1 MKQIDFYGDK
11 LDVVDMEDGKAGI
24 VVRRLVENLGLDWGS
39 QTRKL
44 ENPLFNCCVNTT
56 VGADGKSREMLVLP
70 ISRVSAYL
78 FSINVNRVREDL
90 REKLALYQIECAD
103 VLYNY
108 WSKGYAVN
116 PRPTTEGILTDYVSG
131 VGAVHTHF
139 LNNLLDNYARTP
151 EHHNAMQ
158 QVVYSILTEALMA
171 EDLDLNNN
179 LVKRKAGWQALDRV
193 ELTVLQTV
201 ESEIGLY
208 FAKHGVPDSVPGTMK
223 MAESVGKSTTR
234 RLYKA
239 VSASENFSEQFEER
253 ISDLLGVK

>member
-11 LDVVDMEDGKAGI
+11 LDVVTLDDGSVG
-24 VVRRLVENLGLDWGS
+24 VVARRLVENLGLSWGNQS
-39 QTRKL
+39 EKL
-44 ENPLFNCCVNTT
+44 ADPHFRCSVIRTT
-56 VGADGKSREMLVLP
+56 GDDGKSYEMLVLP
-70 ISRVSAYL
+70 AKRIPAYL
-78 FSINVNRVREDL
+78 YSINPNKVREDL
-90 REKLALYQIECAD
+90 QEKIRLYQDECAD

-108 WSKGYAVN
+108 WAKGYAIN

-139 LNNLLDNYARTP
+139 LNNLLDNHARTP

-179 LVKRKAGWQALDRV
+179 LVKRKAGWEALDRV

-223 MAESVGKSTTR
+223 MAQSVGKSTTR

-239 VSASENFSEQFEER
+239 VSAAENFSEQFEER
-253 ISDLLGVK
+253 ISDLLGIK

>member
-11 LDVVDMEDGKAGI
+11 LDIVGMEDGKPGI
-24 VVRRLVENLGLDWGS
+24 VARRLVENLGLSWGS
-39 QTRKL
+39 QAEKL
-44 ENPLFNCCVNTT
+44 KDRHFMCT
-56 VGADGKSREMLVLP
+56 VISTHDSSGREQEMLIIP
-70 ISRVSAYL
+70 MRRVNSYL
-78 FSINVNRVREDL
+78 ARINPNKVREDL
-90 REKLALYQIECAD
+90 QEKIRLYQDECAD
-103 VLYNY
+103 VLYSY
-108 WSKGYAVN
+108 WAKGYAIN
-116 PRPTTEGILTDYVSG
+116 PRPTIEGILKDYVSG

-139 LNNLLDNYARTP
+139 LNNLLDNHANTP

-158 QVVYSILTEALMA
+158 QVVYTILTEALMA

-179 LVKRKAGWQALDRV
+179 LVKRKAGWEVLDRV

-208 FAKHGVPDSVPGTMK
+208 FAKNGIPDAVPGVMK

-239 VSASENFSEQFEER
+239 VGASENFSDQFEER
-253 ISDLLGVK
+253 ISDLLGIK

>member
-11 LDVVDMEDGKAGI
+11 LDVVDMESGKLGVSA
-24 VVRRLVENLGLDWGS
+24 RRLVENLGLSWS
-39 QTRKL
+39 TQLQKL
-44 ENPLFNCCVNTT
+44 DDPAYGCVHMNTT
-56 VGADGKSREMLVLP
+56 GSDGKMYEMLVLP
-70 ISRVSAYL
+70 IQSFPAYL
-78 FSINVNRVREDL
+78 FSINPKKVREDL
-90 REKLALYQIECAD
+90 QEKLALYRLECVD

-108 WSKGYAVN
+108 WAKGYAIN
-116 PRPTTEGILTDYVSG
+116 PRPTTEGILKDYVSG

-139 LNNLLDNYARTP
+139 LNNLLDNHARTP

-158 QVVYSILTEALMA
+158 QVVYTILTEALMA

-179 LVKRKAGWQALDRV
+179 LVKRKAGWEALDRA

-239 VSASENFSEQFEER
+239 VGASENFSEQFEER
-253 ISDLLGVK
+253 ISDLLGIK